1 MEPTALKPRY
11 DVVIIGSGIG
21 GLTAGALLSKAG
33 LSVCVL
39 EKEPHPGGYLAG
51 FNRKE
56 FRFDTA
62 IHWLNQYSKEGMVTR
77 LFEALGND
85 YPRAISQ
92 QRIRRFKGDNYEYL
106 LTNNPD
112 ELKEQWKK
120 EFPEDAAGIERFFRD
135 AKKVGE
141 AFKNFGHIFR
151 AEETMNLAE
160 KLRKKRNLLLFAMK
174 FIPHLRYAGEK
185 GIKKGLSKYFKN
197 KKLHEV
203 FSADTEILSC
213 IVPIGWAYH
222 NDFQSPPHGGGQ
234 VIAEWLEHVIRFFNQ
249 ETHYR
254 YEVTKVIT
262 EGNTARGVVCTRNGK
277 AYSIESKYVIAASD
291 APTLYRKLL
300 PDALVPAK
308 LKKNLEKAELYSS
321 SLTVSIALDCPVE
334 ELGFN
339 EELVHVSSAA
349 VPRNEQAAGDP
360 LRTEICILAPSFR
373 DKSLAPDGHGTL
385 LLFMPADMKFE
396 QQWRT
401 EKDEQGNFV
410 RGTAYKQ
417 LKDTIARQLIQRIEE
432 KVAPGLQKHILFY
445 EVATPITHWRYTGNT
460 GGSMMATKPNRPN
473 MMNKVATYRTP
484 VKNLLVGGHWAELGG
499 GVPIAAKAG
508 ANAAMLI
515 LKEENPAAYKAFAT
529 YIDGRCSLTELQQSP
544 AFKPYANNWKQKP
557 TPAQKKKLRLAAAEN
572 NTADISE
579 EEDKEELPEASL

>member
-1 MEPTALKPRY
+1 MERKEPKSKY

-51 FNRKE
+51 FRRKD

-62 IHWLNQYSKEGMVTR
+62 IHWLNQYSKEGMVCR
-77 LFEALGND
+77 LFDALGND

-92 QRIRRFKGDNYEYL
+92 QRIRRFKGDDYEYL

-112 ELKEQWKK
+112 DLKEQWKK
-120 EFPEDAAGIERFFRD
+120 EFPEDANGIDKFFRD
-135 AKKVGE
+135 AKNVGK

-151 AEETMNLAE
+151 AEETMDFSE
-160 KLRKKRNLLLFAMK
+160 KMRKKKNLILFALK
-174 FIPHLRYAGEK
+174 FIPHLRFSGEK
-185 GIKKGLSKYFKN
+185 GMIKGLSKYFSN

-213 IVPIGWAYH
+213 IVPIGWAYF

-234 VIAEWLEHVIRFFNQ
+234 VIAEWLEHVIQYFSQ

-254 YEVTKVIT
+254 FEVKKILT
-262 EGNTARGVVCTRNGK
+262 EGNTARGVLCTRFGK
-277 AYSIESKYVIAASD
+277 EYKIESKYVIAASD
-291 APTLYRKLL
+291 APTLYSKLL
-300 PDALVPAK
+300 PEALVPAK

-321 SLTVSIALDCPVE
+321 SVTISIALDCPVE

-339 EELVHVSSAA
+339 EELVHVSSAK
-349 VPRNEQAAGDP
+349 VPRSEQSTGDP

-373 DKSLAPDGHGTL
+373 DKSLAPEGQGTL

-401 EKDEQGNFV
+401 EKDEHGNFI
-410 RGTAYKQ
+410 RGKAYKE
-417 LKDTIARQLIQRIEE
+417 LKDSIAQQLIQRVEE
-432 KVAPGLQKHILFY
+432 KVAPGLRKHIIFY

-484 VKNLLVGGHWAELGG
+484 VKNLLLGGHWAELGG
-499 GVPIAAKAG
+499 GVPIAVKAG
-508 ANAAMLI
+508 SNSAMLI
-515 LKEENPAAYKAFAT
+515 LKKENLPAYKALAS
-529 YIDGRCSLTELQQSP
+529 YVDGRSNLSVLQQSD
-544 AFKPYANNWKQKP
+544 ALKPYANNWVQRP
-557 TPAQKKKLRLAAAEN
+557 TPAQRKKNSLA
-572 NTADISE
+572 TV
-579 EEDKEELPEASL
+579 EAVTDDDQDN

>member
-1 MEPTALKPRY
+1 MERKEPKPRY

-33 LSVCVL
+33 LTVCVL

-51 FNRKE
+51 FRRKD

-62 IHWLNQYSKEGMVTR
+62 IHWLNQYTKEGMVCR
-77 LFEALGND
+77 LFDALGND

-92 QRIRRFKGDNYEYL
+92 QRIRRFKGDDYEYL
-106 LTNNPD
+106 LTNRPD
-112 ELKEQWKK
+112 DLKEQWKK
-120 EFPEDAAGIERFFRD
+120 EFPEDADGIDRFFRA

-151 AEETMNLAE
+151 AEETMNFAE
-160 KLRKKRNLLLFAMK
+160 KLRKKKNLILFALR

-185 GIKKGLSKYFKN
+185 GIKKGLSKYFKS
-197 KKLHEV
+197 KRLHEV
-203 FSADTEILSC
+203 FSADTELLSC
-213 IVPIGWAYH
+213 IVPIGWAYY

-234 VIAEWLEHVIRFFNQ
+234 VIAEWLEHVIQYFSQ

-254 YEVTKVIT
+254 YEVRQILTK
-262 EGNTARGVVCTRNGK
+262 GNTACGVLCTHSGK
-277 AYSIESKYVIAASD
+277 EYTIESKYVIAASD
-291 APTLYRKLL
+291 APTLYSKLL
-300 PDALVPAK
+300 PAALVPAK

-321 SLTVSIALDCPVE
+321 SVTISIALDCPVE
-334 ELGFN
+334 TLGFN
-339 EELVHVSSAA
+339 EELIHVSSAA
-349 VPRNEQAAGDP
+349 VPRSEQAAGDP
-360 LRTEICILAPSFR
+360 LRTEMCILAPSFR
-373 DKSLAPDGHGTL
+373 DKSLAPDGQGTL

-401 EKDEQGNFV
+401 EKDEQGNFI
-410 RGTAYKQ
+410 RGKAYKE
-417 LKDTIARQLIQRIEE
+417 LKDVIARQLIQRVEE

-460 GGSMMATKPNRPN
+460 GGSMMATKPNRLN

-499 GVPIAAKAG
+499 GVPIAVKAG
-508 ANAAMLI
+508 ANSAMLI
-515 LKEENPAAYKAFAT
+515 LKKENQAAYKAFSA
-529 YIDGRCSLTELQQSP
+529 YIDGRSDLSVLQQSS
-544 AFKPYANNWKQKP
+544 AFKPYSNNWQQKP
-557 TPAQKKKLRLAAAEN
+557 TPAQMKELRKTASTTVN
-572 NTADISE
+572 NIDEGNE
-579 EEDKEELPEASL
+579 ESMEM